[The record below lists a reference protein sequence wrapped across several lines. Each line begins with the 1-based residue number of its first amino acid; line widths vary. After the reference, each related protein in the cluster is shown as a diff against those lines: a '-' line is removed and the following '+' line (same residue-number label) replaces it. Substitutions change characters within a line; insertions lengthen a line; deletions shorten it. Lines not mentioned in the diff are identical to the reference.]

1 MLNGR
6 PGTPPTVEEVCSMYG
21 QTDQNVR
28 GRMVLRQQNST
39 VLRGDYSPITGHWN
53 WVPVIKFDC
62 EDCNNFPDGFNE

>member
-1 MLNGR
+1 
-6 PGTPPTVEEVCSMYG
+6 MYG